1 MINPTQTTIMTPTG
15 SGQILVSDGS
25 GVASWN
31 SVIDLNADVIEF
43 MELVLVALGHDIK
56 FDDFSKMTKKEKL
69 AILRDIKIKSVLK

>member
-15 SGQILVSDGS
+15 RGQILVSDGS
-25 GVASWN
+25 GVAPWN
-31 SVIDLNADVIEF
+31 SVIELNSDVIEF

-56 FDDFSKMTKKEKL
+56 FDDFSKMTKEEKL